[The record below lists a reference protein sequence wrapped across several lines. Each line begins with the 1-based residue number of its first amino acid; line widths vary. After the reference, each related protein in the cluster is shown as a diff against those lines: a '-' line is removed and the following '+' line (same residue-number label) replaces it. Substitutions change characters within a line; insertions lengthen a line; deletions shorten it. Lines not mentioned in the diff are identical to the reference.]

1 MGLIKA
7 LVSAASSTMADQW
20 KEYFYC
26 DSLPDD
32 VLMRKG
38 QKRTDKGSSNVHGR
52 DNIITNG
59 SVIAVNEGQCMII
72 VDQGKVAEICAEPGE
87 FTYNSSTEPSLFTG
101 SLGQSI
107 KQTFA
112 TMGKRFTFGGDTG
125 KDQRVYYFNIKEI
138 KEKLFGAPQPIP
150 FRVVDSKINLDIDT
164 SVRVSGKYSYHIT
177 NPILFYTNVCA
188 NVADEFKASEVE
200 GMMKGELIDALTPS
214 FSEISNLEIRPNQ
227 ISAHK
232 DEMVQILNNQLSEKW
247 AQLRGIEIVS
257 VAFNPMTLPEEDQ
270 QLIKEAQ
277 KTGMLQSQTM
287 AAATLVG
294 AQADAMKAA
303 ASNEGG
309 AMMGFMGLNMAQN
322 AGGFNPQAL
331 YAGGQQQQMMQ
342 QQQMQQQQ
350 MMQQQQAQAAPQ
362 PQAQAPAGD
371 SWTCECGAVNTAKFC
386 SECGKAKPIP
396 APSADGWS
404 CECGTVNKGKFCQNC
419 GKPKPAG
426 APLYKCD
433 KCGWEPEDPKNP
445 PKFCPQCGDPFD
457 DNDIQ

>member
-7 LVSAASSTMADQW
+7 LVSSAASTMADQW

-26 DSLPDD
+26 ESLPDE
-32 VLMRKG
+32 VLMKKG
-38 QKRTDKGSSNVHGR
+38 QKRTDKGSSNTKGR

-188 NVADEFKASEVE
+188 NVADEYKASDVE
-200 GMMKGELIDALTPS
+200 GMMKSELIDALTPS
-214 FSEISNLEIRPNQ
+214 FAEISNLEIRPNQ

-303 ASNEGG
+303 ASNQGG
-309 AMMGFMGLNMAQN
+309 AMMGFMGMNMAQN

-331 YAGGQQQQMMQ
+331 YAAGQQQQQQQMMQ

-350 MMQQQQAQAAPQ
+350 MQQQAAP
-362 PQAQAPAGD
+362 QAPAGD
-371 SWTCECGAVNTAKFC
+371 SWTCECGTVNTAKFC

-396 APSADGWS
+396 APVSADGWT
-404 CECGTVNKGKFCQNC
+404 CECGSVNKGKFCQNC